1 MRKQSLK
8 FPKDMTTDELD
19 EAIRSLIKE
28 GELSLE
34 NAWEVRE
41 AAISMQKRGSSK
53 RHKAQ
58 KKRRE
63 FSKAKKFFG
72 EKAAKGVIVKVL
84 KV

>member
-28 GELSLE
+28 GELSSE

-41 AAISMQKRGSSK
+41 AAISMQKRESSK
-53 RHKAQ
+53 RRKAS
-58 KKRRE
+58 KERRE
-63 FSKAKKFFG
+63 FSKSKKFFG
-72 EKAAKGVIVKVL
+72 EKAAKGAIAKVF
-84 KV
+84 KS